1 MGTVVMQKT
10 ASGNLPTVRRFEAAG
25 FRAWP
30 ASSVRYDG
38 SWQIRQSAGNATRRA
53 NCLVPLDPG
62 DVANIEGRLQ
72 AIEVR
77 FAEAGIPFVLKETPL
92 CPPELV
98 GALKARGFRA
108 EAESI
113 VQTVDLASA
122 HIDGGVDILPTQDV
136 RLFADACAEVDQRFS
151 ATYDSML
158 RMLESIEPEKGMFFA
173 EPEGEGVQAVALC
186 VRDGNLA
193 GLQEVAVLA
202 KQRRN
207 GAGYSIC
214 AGALRWARLRGALT
228 GWLQVEAAN
237 EAAIGLYAKLGF
249 QEAYRYRYWRKA
261 DD

>member
-1 MGTVVMQKT
+1 MQK
-10 ASGNLPTVRRFEAAG
+10 SVSRNLPTVRRFEAAG

-30 ASSVRYDG
+30 ASLVRYDG
-38 SWQIRQSAGNATRRA
+38 SWQIRQSVGNATRRA

-62 DVANIEGRLQ
+62 DVADIDGRLGE
-72 AIEVR
+72 IEKS
-77 FAEAGIPFVLKETPL
+77 FSATDIPFVLKETPL
-92 CPPELV
+92 CPPELIDV
-98 GALKARGFRA
+98 LKARGFRA

-113 VQTVDLASA
+113 VQTVNLASG

-136 RLFADACAEVDQRFS
+136 RRFADACAEVDQRFAS
-151 ATYDSML
+151 TYDVML

-202 KQRRN
+202 RQRRQ
-207 GAGYSIC
+207 GAGFSIC

-237 EAAIGLYAKLGF
+237 EPAIRLYAKLGF

-261 DD
+261 DE